1 MTLGSSSGRRC
12 PDCPGARSIREGVLE
27 GMPPREDLDGDQT
40 AGGVWGR
47 LVYIG
52 SQCWPHGQRIGTSKD
67 FTPLRGAWGLERR
80 GSRGGGQGAWSLVM
94 SQGGGQEFTC
104 CCGLD
109 QGAKG
114 AMRG

>member
-1 MTLGSSSGRRC
+1 
-12 PDCPGARSIREGVLE
+12 
-27 GMPPREDLDGDQT
+27 MPPREDLDGDQT

-67 FTPLRGAWGLERR
+67 FTPLRGAWGLERI
-80 GSRGGGQGAWSLVM
+80 GSGGGGGQGAWSLVI